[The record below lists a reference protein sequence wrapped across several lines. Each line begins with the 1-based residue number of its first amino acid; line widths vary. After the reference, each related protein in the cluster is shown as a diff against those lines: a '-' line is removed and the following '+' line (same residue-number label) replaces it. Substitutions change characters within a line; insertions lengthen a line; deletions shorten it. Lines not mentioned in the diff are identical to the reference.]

1 MKKLLQNKL
10 AGLLLIFNGAVCL
23 LFQDHVYNLLPTLC
37 GVILLMEGVLK
48 FMEGIKVKSYR
59 KLEENQMETSLM
71 LFIVGLGVLWEQ
83 QNALFTVGIFW
94 GLWGMVKAIHSL
106 NHGLYH
112 YHHDKP
118 YLASI
123 AKAIVECV
131 LSTLLIFDPFHNI
144 HHHILILGV
153 ELIFEG
159 CVEIYAHST
168 AKPQYTYEPHP
179 DLEEEILDQETV
191 AAIHEEIF

>member
-1 MKKLLQNKL
+1 MKKLLHSQL
-10 AGLLLIFNGAVCL
+10 ASLLLIFNGAVCL

-37 GVILLMEGVLK
+37 GIIILMEGVLK
-48 FMEGIKVKSYR
+48 LMEGIEVKSYK
-59 KLEENQMETSLM
+59 KLEHNQMETSVV

-94 GLWGMVKAIHSL
+94 GLWGMIKAIHSL
-106 NHGLYH
+106 NVGLYN

-118 YLASI
+118 FLGSI

-131 LSTLLIFDPFHNI
+131 LSFLLIFDPFHNI

-159 CVEIYAHST
+159 CMEFVDHRP
-168 AKPQYTYEPHP
+168 KHQYTYEPHP
-179 DLEEEILDQETV
+179 DLLEEEEDL
-191 AAIHEEIF
+191 EEELV